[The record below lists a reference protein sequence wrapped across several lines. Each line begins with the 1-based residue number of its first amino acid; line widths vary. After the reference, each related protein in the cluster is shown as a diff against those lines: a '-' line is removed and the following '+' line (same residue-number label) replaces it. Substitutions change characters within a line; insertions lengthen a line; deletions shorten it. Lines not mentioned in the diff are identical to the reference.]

1 MKSLIGLVLTASLSA
16 GPCLAADYYV
26 AAHYQTQTGDG
37 EADLL
42 VNQDSIHDKE
52 GQVRI
57 AELVQVNAGN
67 QTVTAYASEMDCGA
81 KSWRV
86 TSQTDFDSQGRIGA
100 YHRVPETPPPFAPV
114 SDGSPAAEA
123 LAFVCGWPGTEAGAA
138 KFTAPDE
145 VKLAASVAPSL
156 KLSFEADNDG
166 PPRAA
171 PAR

>member
-1 MKSLIGLVLTASLSA
+1 MKLLIGLVVTASLLA

-42 VNQDSIHDKE
+42 VNGDSIHDKE
-52 GQVRI
+52 GGVRI
-57 AELVQVNAGN
+57 AALVQVNAGN
-67 QTVTAYASEMDCGA
+67 QTVTTYASEMNCGA

-123 LAFVCGWPGTEAGAA
+123 LAFVCAWPAAKAAAA
-138 KFTAPDE
+138 KFIARDE
-145 VKLAASVAPSL
+145 VSLAAAVAPTL
-156 KLSFEADNDG
+156 KIVIPTG
-166 PPRAA
+166 Q
-171 PAR
+171 